1 MNRIK
6 DFTKRKLLKLR
17 QYDFQIK
24 DWCKLFVNTQYNIYI
39 YIYIIFEWKLY
50 WLIFHIFIRMIVQSN
65 SYVYFKIYF
74 KREKKRETERES
86 LNRSIFHASPCDNIK
101 KSNIFLIAA
110 PHLYSVAVVLWMK
123 YINKLSSCKLL
134 QRELLRCSRKQRPNI
149 VRLVHEYKLSVLI
162 AFFKES
168 VWEIWSI
175 NTRNDLTVF

>member
-1 MNRIK
+1 MCI
-6 DFTKRKLLKLR
+6 LK
-17 QYDFQIK
+17 
-24 DWCKLFVNTQYNIYI
+24 
-39 YIYIIFEWKLY
+39 
-50 WLIFHIFIRMIVQSN
+50 FISR
-65 SYVYFKIYF
+65 
-74 KREKKRETERES
+74 ERES

-110 PHLYSVAVVLWMK
+110 PRLYSVAVVLWIK
-123 YINKLSSCKLL
+123 FINKLSSCKLL

-175 NTRNDLTVF
+175 NTLNCVLMKPGRIDRFKFPLTWLAILALESNKIYKSHLTL